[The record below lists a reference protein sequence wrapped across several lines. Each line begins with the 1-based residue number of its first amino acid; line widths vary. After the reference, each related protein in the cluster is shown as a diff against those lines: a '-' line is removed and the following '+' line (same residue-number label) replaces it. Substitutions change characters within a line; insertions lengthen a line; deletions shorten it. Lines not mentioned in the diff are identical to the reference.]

1 MELALKNKN
10 IMVVGSAGLI
20 GSEISKELVVSGAK
34 VIMVD
39 ANEKNA
45 WIAQQLKNEHIQSL
59 IINKELDMSKE
70 ESAKDLT
77 QLVESHFNGVLH
89 GLVNCIQFKSKSFFV
104 DIDKTSE
111 TELHDIFAANV
122 YSIFYLFKALLPYL
136 RNANGA
142 SVVTFSST
150 YALVSPNPVIYEGTK
165 MGCPPAYVATKGAVH
180 SLTKYLA
187 CYYAKE
193 NIRVNSV
200 SPHGVHNGHEKK
212 FVENFSRLSPINR
225 MSEKEEVAP
234 VVLFLLSNKSSYIT
248 GANIKVDGG
257 WTAW

>member
-1 MELALKNKN
+1 MDLNLKNKN
-10 IMVVGSAGLI
+10 FMIVGSAGVI
-20 GSEISKELVVSGAK
+20 GSEISKELVLSGAK
-34 VIMVD
+34 IIMVD
-39 ANEKNA
+39 SSEKNTILA
-45 WIAQQLKNEHIQSL
+45 NKLKKEYKKSL
-59 IINKELDMSKE
+59 ILNKELDMSKE
-70 ESAKDLT
+70 ESAMDLSR
-77 QLVESHFNGVLH
+77 LVESHFAGVLH
-89 GLVNCIQFKSKSFFV
+89 GLVNCIQYKSKSFFV
-104 DIDKTSE
+104 DIEKSSE

-122 YSIFYLFKALLPYL
+122 YSIFYLFKALLPYM
-136 RNANGA
+136 RKANGA

-193 NIRVNSV
+193 KIRVNSV
-200 SPHGVHNGHEKK
+200 SPHGVHNNHDKN
-212 FVENFSRLSPINR
+212 FVENFSRLSPMKR
-225 MSEKEEVAP
+225 MSEKGEVSP
-234 VVLFLLSNKSSYIT
+234 TVLFLLSDKSSYIT